1 MGLWRSHTPIP
12 VPPFISSLVQRYVSY
27 QYWCLLMN
35 SQTIM
40 LHEILCGFLFLQ
52 ISSLIGLKSSKIEQ
66 IWCLSQY
73 ANQTSNILAH
83 RSSTPKIQRQ
93 PVINAEQA
101 HCIASE
107 RFLSVPL
114 VFFVERHLT
123 VGRSRFLIGTRHFQ
137 WRQDFGVVAK
147 LVGRNEALLEIV
159 HARNEILQGQRRD
172 PLWRGGWVGLENRD
186 WSSNKRDAIYCTLV
200 TYIWLNI
207 CSVSI
212 RFMT

>member
-66 IWCLSQY
+66 IWYLSQY
-73 ANQTSNILAH
+73 ASQTSNILAH

-123 VGRSRFLIGTRHFQ
+123 VGRSHFLIGTRHFQ

-172 PLWRGGWVGLENRD
+172 PLWRGEVGGSWESRLI
-186 WSSNKRDAIYCTLV
+186 S
-200 TYIWLNI
+200 
-207 CSVSI
+207 
-212 RFMT
+212 